1 MDARHAA
8 FFLRA
13 LGDGTRLRL
22 IALLSE
28 KPHSVARL
36 TQVLRCPKPRVS
48 RHLRFLHARGLVEC
62 EPEGNAMVYRLAPHQ
77 HALHRLV
84 LTAVLRSLGE
94 IEEVQDD
101 ARRLVQKGGS
111 RS

>member
-8 FFLRA
+8 YFLRA
-13 LGDGTRLRL
+13 FGDATRLRL

-28 KPHSVARL
+28 KPHSVAKL
-36 TQVLRCPKPRVS
+36 TRVLRCPKPRVS
-48 RHLRFLHARGLVEC
+48 RHLRFLRGRGLVEC
-62 EPEGNAMVYRLAPHQ
+62 QPEGNAMVYRLAPHQ
-77 HALHRLV
+77 HALHRRA

-101 ARRLVQKGGS
+101 ARRLEQRGSS